1 MNAKSKAYSRYLLIC
16 SSIFIVNPSSPI
28 QGQHDWPVK
37 KVSAK
42 TPGINVGLSTRP
54 DIVIQA
60 DIENS
65 ENCYD

>member
-1 MNAKSKAYSRYLLIC
+1 MYKGLFMLRLIC
-16 SSIFIVNPSSPI
+16 SSIFIMNPSSLI

-42 TPGINVGLSTRP
+42 TPGINVGLSARL
-54 DIVIQA
+54 DIIIQA
-60 DIENS
+60 GIENP

>member
-1 MNAKSKAYSRYLLIC
+1 MNSNSKAYSRFILIC
-16 SSIFIVNPSSPI
+16 SSIFIMNPSSPI
-28 QGQHDWPVK
+28 QGQHNWPVK

-42 TPGINVGLSTRP
+42 TPGINIGLSARP
-54 DIVIQA
+54 DIDIQA